1 MNKAEI
7 LGLADRDRRTLSD
20 PQRLLW
26 RDDVEGICPTPG
38 VCWEYG
44 DTARCGP
51 CAIKQAE
58 KFGVESNHTIPNLP
72 EVYRLRRE
80 ARDQADEIARLRKR
94 LEVVEDWSE
103 DADGIACRNDTI
115 RLQDERIARLR
126 EERRRLVEAL
136 KVADDAI
143 KEMFRY
149 YDGGETRG
157 SYDGKPERAQLRKA
171 GYATRAMIAA
181 LQHKEPQ
188 G

>member
-1 MNKAEI
+1 MGDLRDCPFCGGDAERI
-7 LGLADRDRRTLSD
+7 DIAEGENAGGSCIACTRCLASGNVEFGRKENFVSNWNRRANT
-20 PQRLLW
+20 
-26 RDDVEGICPTPG
+26 
-38 VCWEYG
+38 
-44 DTARCGP
+44 
-51 CAIKQAE
+51 QA
-58 KFGVESNHTIPNLP
+58 
-72 EVYRLRRE
+72 
-80 ARDQADEIARLRKR
+80 ADE
-94 LEVVEDWSE
+94 
-103 DADGIACRNDTI
+103 
-115 RLQDERIARLR
+115 IARLR

>member
-1 MNKAEI
+1 MGD
-7 LGLADRDRRTLSD
+7 LTDRERRTLSD

-58 KFGVESNHTIPNLP
+58 KFGVESNHTLPNLP

-80 ARDQADEIARLRKR
+80 ARDQADE
-94 LEVVEDWSE
+94 
-103 DADGIACRNDTI
+103 
-115 RLQDERIARLR
+115 IARLR

-188 G
+188 P

>member
-1 MNKAEI
+1 MIVADLRDCPFCGGDAKRFDIDEGENAGGSCI
-7 LGLADRDRRTLSD
+7 ACTRCLASGNVEFGRKENFVSNWNRRA
-20 PQRLLW
+20 
-26 RDDVEGICPTPG
+26 
-38 VCWEYG
+38 
-44 DTARCGP
+44 DT
-51 CAIKQAE
+51 QA
-58 KFGVESNHTIPNLP
+58 
-72 EVYRLRRE
+72 
-80 ARDQADEIARLRKR
+80 ADEIARLRKR

-181 LQHKEPQ
+181 ADD
-188 G
+188 GGR

>member
-1 MNKAEI
+1 MI
-7 LGLADRDRRTLSD
+7 VADLTDRERRTLSD

-58 KFGVESNHTIPNLP
+58 KFGVESNHTLPNLP

-80 ARDQADEIARLRKR
+80 ARDQADE
-94 LEVVEDWSE
+94 
-103 DADGIACRNDTI
+103 
-115 RLQDERIARLR
+115 IARLR

-188 G
+188 P

>member
-26 RDDVEGICPTPG
+26 RDDVEGICPTPDL
-38 VCWEYG
+38 CWEYG
-44 DTARCGP
+44 DIARCGP

-58 KFGVESNHTIPNLP
+58 KFGIESNHALPNLP
-72 EVYRLRRE
+72 EVYRLRR
-80 ARDQADEIARLRKR
+80 ASPQAADE
-94 LEVVEDWSE
+94 
-103 DADGIACRNDTI
+103 
-115 RLQDERIARLR
+115 IARLR

>member
-1 MNKAEI
+1 MD
-7 LGLADRDRRTLSD
+7 L
-20 PQRLLW
+20 
-26 RDDVEGICPTPG
+26 C
-38 VCWEYG
+38 CC
-44 DTARCGP
+44 DTMD
-51 CAIKQAE
+51 
-58 KFGVESNHTIPNLP
+58 
-72 EVYRLRRE
+72 E
-80 ARDQADEIARLRKR
+80 AADE
-94 LEVVEDWSE
+94 
-103 DADGIACRNDTI
+103 
-115 RLQDERIARLR
+115 IARLR

-181 LQHKEPQ
+181 AEV

>member
-1 MNKAEI
+1 MGDLVNKA
-7 LGLADRDRRTLSD
+7 ADIIASKVSGPDMHRSE
-20 PQRLLW
+20 RLKANHRLDQIEAA
-26 RDDVEGICPTPG
+26 RAIIAIC
-38 VCWEYG
+38 
-44 DTARCGP
+44 
-51 CAIKQAE
+51 QAE
-58 KFGVESNHTIPNLP
+58 
-72 EVYRLRRE
+72 
-80 ARDQADEIARLRKR
+80 AADEIARLRKR

-188 G
+188 P